1 MQSDQLRISW
11 DIIEKKKWLVVY
23 NILLFNSNMMSVSQS
38 MRPYNL
44 TVMVLLNNFDYVVFK
59 LKIGGGT
66 ISIPL
71 TSSAPRGFFVWAM
84 PLERYTSL
92 PTVCSVQ

>member
-1 MQSDQLRISW
+1 MQINQLRISW
-11 DIIEKKKWLVVY
+11 DIIEKKKWLVVC
-23 NILLFNSNMMSVSQS
+23 NILLFNSNMMS

-44 TVMVLLNNFDYVVFK
+44 TVMVLLNNFDYVGFK

>member
-23 NILLFNSNMMSVSQS
+23 NIFLYNSNMMSVCQS

-59 LKIGGGT
+59 LKIGVGT
-66 ISIPL
+66 ISLPL
-71 TSSAPRGFFVWAM
+71 TSSAPRGFSVRAM